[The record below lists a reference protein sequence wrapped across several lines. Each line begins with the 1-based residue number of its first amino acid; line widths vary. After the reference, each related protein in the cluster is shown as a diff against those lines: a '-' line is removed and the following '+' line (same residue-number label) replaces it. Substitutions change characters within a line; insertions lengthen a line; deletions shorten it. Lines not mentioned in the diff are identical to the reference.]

1 MMIQLLHVWLL
12 FFAIRTAW
20 CERQLRMLAATAGR
34 LLRRW
39 IVDVLLSTQSVKAKS
54 IGTTRRRRA
63 RLGVVILTLERR
75 YWRAA
80 KVPSK
85 RMTSTLRLQRRQP

>member
-1 MMIQLLHVWLL
+1 MMIQLLQVWLL

-20 CERQLRMLAATAGR
+20 CERQLRMLSTTVGR

-39 IVDVLLSTQSVKAKS
+39 IVDALSSMQSVRAKPV
-54 IGTTRRRRA
+54 GLVRRKRA
-63 RLGVVILTLERR
+63 RLGVVFLTLERK

-85 RMTSTLRLQRRQP
+85 RMTSTLRLRRRQP